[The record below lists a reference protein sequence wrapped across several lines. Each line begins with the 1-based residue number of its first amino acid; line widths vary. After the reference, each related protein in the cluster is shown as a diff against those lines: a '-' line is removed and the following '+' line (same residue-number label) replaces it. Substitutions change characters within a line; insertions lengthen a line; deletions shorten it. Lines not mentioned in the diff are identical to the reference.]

1 MLTFAFVADLALLI
15 IVLNQ
20 LQDIHSSLGKLNVY
34 YLGFVNMPFSVI
46 KVCLFAV
53 FVHNLQL

>member
-1 MLTFAFVADLALLI
+1 MLTFAFVGDLAMLI

-20 LQDIHSSLGKLNVY
+20 LQDIHSALGKLNVY
-34 YLGFVNMPFSVI
+34 YLGFVSMPFSVI

>member
-1 MLTFAFVADLALLI
+1 MLTFAFVADLAMLV

-20 LQDIHSSLGKLNVY
+20 LQDIHSSLGRLNVY
-34 YLGFVNMPFSVI
+34 EAFVKMPFSVV

-53 FVHNLQL
+53 FANNVQL

>member
-34 YLGFVNMPFSVI
+34 LA
-46 KVCLFAV
+46 L
-53 FVHNLQL
+53 

>member
-1 MLTFAFVADLALLI
+1 MLTFAFVADLAMLI

-20 LQDIHSSLGKLNVY
+20 LQDIHSSLRKLNVY

-46 KVCLFAV
+46 IVCLFAV

>member
-1 MLTFAFVADLALLI
+1 MLTFAFVADLAMLI

-20 LQDIHSSLGKLNVY
+20 LQDIHSSLRKLNVY

-46 KVCLFAV
+46 KVCFFAV